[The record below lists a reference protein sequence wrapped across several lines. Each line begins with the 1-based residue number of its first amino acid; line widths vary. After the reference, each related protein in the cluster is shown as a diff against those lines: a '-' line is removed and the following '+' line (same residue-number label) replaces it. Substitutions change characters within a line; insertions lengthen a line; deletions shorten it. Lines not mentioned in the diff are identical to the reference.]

1 MAPALQSI
9 EIDIPSNPTE
19 DEGPTS
25 AGAPS
30 IQSVKSSSSSTAS
43 IKSGSGSTKT
53 GSTSRSKSSTSSV
66 PKTANWKQA
75 TDPLGMSSKAV
86 GPGFMP
92 MFNTHLYAPGFQTPG
107 GTNTSGGVPKAYQS
121 KQLKFVE
128 KKQTGSSAASTISRK
143 SSKSNHSSGSSTKS
157 SFFSSLT
164 GSLFNPNESVSSKSA
179 VSTEETEAAS
189 TVEESQSKNN
199 ESEEPMQEKEPEDTR
214 QPGLEKEVVL
224 TTSELTIV
232 VEDHSSDSP
241 SDATVQR
248 VDSLSPGQ
256 IGLLKRPS
264 IADLISQFQLPS
276 SPQQPAH
283 SPNELLLKRITSWEY
298 LGWVHHGKMAYF
310 NTILLTEADLRKFYT
325 PELVQKRT
333 HQFFLLGTAIGTALE
348 IPSIA
353 DFARTLNA
361 IVHEYEHFLSADSKL
376 KMQNLFRT
384 GRKAL
389 ETWSFEETDEYTHFE
404 VRTVPF
410 EMDYT
415 VVFATLC
422 EIVAL
427 AYKKFDTQQANIITD
442 SEVFYKIDVRLK
454 PNCNAKIITVD
465 GQKKIVIYAKRDIE
479 GEKITY
485 DYKFPIEA
493 DKILCLC
500 GSRGCR
506 GTLN

>member
-9 EIDIPSNPTE
+9 EIDTPSNPKE

-25 AGAPS
+25 TGAPS
-30 IQSVKSSSSSTAS
+30 ILSVKSSSSSTASS

-66 PKTANWKQA
+66 PKSANWKQA

-92 MFNTHLYAPGFQTPG
+92 MFNTHLYAPGFQTSG

-157 SFFSSLT
+157 SFFSSLA
-164 GSLFNPNESVSSKSA
+164 GSIFNPNESVNNKST
-179 VSTEETEAAS
+179 VSTEGTEAGP
-189 TVEESQSKNN
+189 VDEDHSKNN
-199 ESEEPMQEKEPEDTR
+199 KSEEPTQEKEPEDTI

-224 TTSELTIV
+224 TTGELTIV

-241 SDATVQR
+241 SDATVHR

-256 IGLLKRPS
+256 VGILRRPS

-276 SPQQPAH
+276 SPQHPVH
-283 SPNELLLKRITSWEY
+283 PPNELLLKRVTSWEY

-333 HQFFLLGTAIGTALE
+333 HQFFLLGTAIGNALE
-348 IPSIA
+348 IPHTA

-389 ETWSFEETDEYTHFE
+389 AFEETDEYTHFE

-427 AYKKFDTQQANIITD
+427 AYKKFDTHQANIITN

-454 PNCNAKIITVD
+454 
-465 GQKKIVIYAKRDIE
+465 
-479 GEKITY
+479 
-485 DYKFPIEA
+485 
-493 DKILCLC
+493 KILNNATRELEAMA
-500 GSRGCR
+500 REAMQEE
-506 GTLN
+506 LNSIDPISSIMMDWDL